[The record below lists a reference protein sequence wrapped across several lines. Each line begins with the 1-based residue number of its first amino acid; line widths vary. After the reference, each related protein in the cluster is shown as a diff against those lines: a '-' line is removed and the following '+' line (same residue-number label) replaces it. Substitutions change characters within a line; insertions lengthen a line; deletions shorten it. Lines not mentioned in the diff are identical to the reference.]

1 MNSERDQE
9 VNEEVNQQVAQ
20 EITHEVNQEIAQAMQ
35 KLTSL
40 DRRRFLTLSAAGLT
54 AMGASALL
62 SPAHAATPGL
72 QDGPAKGS
80 TPLTIKAIDL
90 PDKLKNTEAAGIS
103 MKTHQNH
110 YTLYKGYVAKVNE
123 IRGKL
128 AALGTPDPTKAN
140 QTYSEIRELKVE
152 YSFALGGVKNH
163 ELYFNHLGGKGGEPT
178 GMIGELITK
187 AFGSYANWKADLK
200 ATGIGARGWVW
211 LAHDYT
217 DNSLFNYIGDS
228 QNTYPVWN
236 ATPLLGLDVY
246 EHAYFLDFGTK
257 RPDYIEAFCNV
268 IDWDAV
274 NANLKVAAAVAAA
287 AKTA

>member
-1 MNSERDQE
+1 MNSEHDQE
-9 VNEEVNQQVAQ
+9 VNEEVTQ
-20 EITHEVNQEIAQAMQ
+20 EINAEIGAM
-35 KLTSL
+35 KSL
-40 DRRRFLTLSAAGLT
+40 DRRRFLTMGAAGMT
-54 AMGASALL
+54 ALGASAILR
-62 SPAHAATPGL
+62 PANAAPGL

-80 TPLTIKAIDL
+80 TPLTIKAMDL

-128 AALGTPDPTKAN
+128 SAMATPDPTKAN

-178 GMIGELITK
+178 GMIGDLITK

-200 ATGIGARGWVW
+200 ATGIGARGWAW

-274 NANLKVAAAVAAA
+274 NANLKVAAAIAGA
-287 AKTA
+287 AKAAG